1 MFQEVFIWQH
11 NKKLILGLVDLIR
24 YYSFADSTLRTLDG
38 IVFPKRESNG
48 CVVREFRDFTFWY
61 KFDDSG
67 SRSVV
72 NQERS
77 DFEEQQN
84 NGNVEEQQSYGSV
97 EEQQSDGSAKSSQAS
112 RQALVVK

>member
-67 SRSVV
+67 SHSVV
-72 NQERS
+72 ILKSNKIM
-77 DFEEQQN
+77 
-84 NGNVEEQQSYGSV
+84 VML
-97 EEQQSDGSAKSSQAS
+97 KSSKVM
-112 RQALVVK
+112 VVLNLLK